1 MNNEQ
6 ALVPVEQKT
15 VEFYGDELQGLVVIT
30 HDRERTVYVPVRPL
44 CDFLEVGWTGQ
55 RRRINRDPVLAE
67 EMRQVEI
74 QTSGGPQV
82 TQCLPLEYL
91 NGWLFGINA
100 DRVRPDI
107 RDRLIRYQRECYKIL
122 SAAFTEPP
130 LPVEISSGALVL
142 MQIRETALAVA
153 KLAEEQLAI
162 MQRLDNAAIVIGD
175 VRKRVTAL
183 EQQLAPRNAIT
194 DEQSADVANKVQ
206 ALAMYLTEQDKGKNH
221 FQAIYAELHRR
232 FRVSSYKTIRQE
244 QYQAVVDFLDR
255 WANAAAK
262 G

>member
-1 MNNEQ
+1 
-6 ALVPVEQKT
+6 
-15 VEFYGDELQGLVVIT
+15 
-30 HDRERTVYVPVRPL
+30 
-44 CDFLEVGWTGQ
+44 
-55 RRRINRDPVLAE
+55 
-67 EMRQVEI
+67 MRQVEI

-130 LPVEISSGALVL
+130 LPVEISSSALVL

-194 DEQSADVANKVQ
+194 DEQSADVA
-206 ALAMYLTEQDKGKNH
+206 T
-221 FQAIYAELHRR
+221 R
-232 FRVSSYKTIRQE
+232 YKPWPCI
-244 QYQAVVDFLDR
+244 
-255 WANAAAK
+255 
-262 G
+262 